1 MELRPRDA
9 PRRPPVRVTPS
20 LRLTRL
26 QLQDFRNHARATLRF
41 TAGIVVIAGENG
53 SGKTNLLEAV
63 SLLGPGR
70 GLRGAKIAELGRR
83 VGEEALPWAVSGR
96 FEGPEGSFDLGTG
109 TVHDGPPDKRTF
121 RLDGAPVRS
130 QAELGRL
137 VAAVW
142 LTPQMDRLFQE
153 AASGRRRFLDRLVWA
168 LDPNHARE
176 VSAYEN
182 AMTQRNR
189 LLAEGRAEG
198 RNSGRAEPRWLDGLE
213 DAMARHGVALT
224 AARRSLVARLNGA
237 LAEGLAGAF
246 PAALC
251 ALECET
257 AAALEHGS
265 ALAVEDGLR
274 ATLAARRGRDAAAGM
289 ALSGPHRCDLRLSH
303 LPKGVPAELCSTG
316 EQKALLISTVLAHS
330 ALIAATRGFAPLL
343 LLDEIAAHLDAVRR
357 EALFAALAALP
368 AQSFLTGT
376 EPGVFASLRSVA
388 EGFLID
394 AEGIT
399 REEA

>member
-1 MELRPRDA
+1 
-9 PRRPPVRVTPS
+9 VTPS

-26 QLQDFRNHARATLRF
+26 RMQDFRNHARASIRVSS
-41 TAGIVVIAGENG
+41 GIVVIAGENG

-70 GLRGAKIAELGRR
+70 GLRGARMADLGRR
-83 VGEEALPWAVSGR
+83 VAEEALPWAVSGR

-109 TVHDGPPDKRTF
+109 TADGGGGEKRAF
-121 RLDGAPVRS
+121 RLDGEAVKV
-130 QAELGRL
+130 QADLGRI

-153 AASGRRRFLDRLVWA
+153 AASGRRRFLDRLVYA
-168 LDPNHARE
+168 LEPNHARE
-176 VSAYEN
+176 VSSYEG

-189 LLAEGRAEG
+189 LLSDGR
-198 RNSGRAEPRWLDGLE
+198 SGSRPEPAWLDGLE

-224 AARRSLVARLNGA
+224 AARRSLVTRLNGA
-237 LAEGLAGAF
+237 LADGLAGAF
-246 PAALC
+246 PAALLG
-251 ALECET
+251 LECET
-257 AAALEHGS
+257 AAALEGQP

-274 ATLAARRGRDAAAGM
+274 EALRGRRGRDAAAGM
-289 ALSGPHRCDLRLSH
+289 TLAGPHRCDLRLSH

-330 ALIAATRGFAPLL
+330 ALIAASRGFAPLL
-343 LLDEIAAHLDAVRR
+343 LLDEIAAHLDAARR
-357 EALFAALAALP
+357 DALFEALAALP

-376 EPGVFASLRSVA
+376 EPGVFASLGAAA
-388 EGFLID
+388 ERFAIGPG
-394 AEGIT
+394 GIVPG
-399 REEA
+399 

>member
-1 MELRPRDA
+1 MN
-9 PRRPPVRVTPS
+9 PS

-26 QLQDFRNHARATLRF
+26 QLQDFRNHAGATLRVS
-41 TAGIVVIAGENG
+41 AGIVVIAGENG
-53 SGKTNLLEAV
+53 SGKTNLLEAI

-70 GLRGAKIAELGRR
+70 GLRGAKIADLGRR

-96 FEGPEGSFDLGTG
+96 FEGPEGQFDLGTG
-109 TVHDGPPDKRTF
+109 TAHDGPPDKRSF

-189 LLAEGRAEG
+189 LLAQEREGG
-198 RNSGRAEPRWLDGLE
+198 RRVEARWLDGLE

-257 AAALEHGS
+257 AAALELRS
-265 ALAVEDGLR
+265 ALEVEDGLR
-274 ATLAARRGRDAAAGM
+274 AALASRRGRDVAAGM
-289 ALSGPHRCDLRLSH
+289 ALGGPHRCDLRLSH

-343 LLDEIAAHLDAVRR
+343 LLDEIAAHLDAARR
-357 EALFAALAALP
+357 EALFAALTALP

-376 EPGVFASLRSVA
+376 EPGVFASLRGKA
-388 EGFLID
+388 EGFAIGAD
-394 AEGIT
+394 GIVP
-399 REEA
+399 EAG

>member
-1 MELRPRDA
+1 
-9 PRRPPVRVTPS
+9 VTPS

-41 TAGIVVIAGENG
+41 SAGIVVIAGENG
-53 SGKTNLLEAV
+53 SGKTNLLEAI

-70 GLRGAKIAELGRR
+70 GLRGAKIADLGRH
-83 VGEEALPWAVSGR
+83 VGEDAMPWAVSGR

-109 TVHDGPPDKRTF
+109 TAHDGPADKRAF

-130 QAELGRL
+130 QAELGRM

-182 AMTQRNR
+182 AMSQRNR
-189 LLAEGRAEG
+189 LLAEGREG
-198 RNSGRAEPRWLDGLE
+198 GRAEPRWLDGLE

-224 AARRSLVARLNGA
+224 AARRSLIARLNGA

-257 AAALEHGS
+257 AAALESRS
-265 ALAVEDGLR
+265 ALQVEDGLR
-274 ATLAARRGRDAAAGM
+274 EALKARRARDAAAGM
-289 ALSGPHRCDLRLSH
+289 ALGGPHRCDLRLSH

-330 ALIAATRGFAPLL
+330 ALIAAARGFAPLL
-343 LLDEIAAHLDAVRR
+343 LLDEIAAHLDVVRR

-376 EPGVFASLRSVA
+376 EPGVFASLRGVA
-388 EGFLID
+388 EGFSIGAGGVLGD
-394 AEGIT
+394 PGFPAP
-399 REEA
+399 EAG